1 MVSAERLTVK
11 ALDGRQLEAI
21 VSGPGHG
28 LPLMFHNGTPMGLVP
43 LPSFLDPAQCGL
55 RTVLYARPG
64 YSGST
69 PHPGRSVANA
79 AADTAVVLDAIG
91 ADRFVTLGWSGG
103 GPHALACAALLH
115 DRCLAAAVVAG
126 TAPFAEAPGVFLA
139 EDAERLRR
147 VEAGDESELVKN
159 CNQTMESFSGARAD
173 NMADRFTS
181 VADRKSMKR
190 PFADWMAE
198 SFRVAA
204 ASGIEGLR
212 EDEVAFAHDWG
223 FKVTDAR
230 RVAIWHGAEDA
241 NVRVVHGVWL
251 GDHIPN
257 AELHLLPDEG
267 HVSIGLR
274 FRDIFDDLISRS
286 QQIGREGTWAR

>member
-1 MVSAERLTVK
+1 
-11 ALDGRQLEAI
+11 
-21 VSGPGHG
+21 
-28 LPLMFHNGTPMGLVP
+28 MGLVP
-43 LPSFLDPAQCGL
+43 LRSSLDPAQCGL
-55 RTVLYARPG
+55 RTVFYARPG

-126 TAPFAEAPGVFLA
+126 PAPFKEAAGVFLA
-139 EDAERLRR
+139 EDSKRLRR

-159 CNQTMESFSGARAD
+159 CKQIMESASGARAD

-181 VADRKSMKR
+181 VADRESMKGQ
-190 PFADWMAE
+190 FADWMAE
-198 SFRVAA
+198 YFRASA
-204 ASGIEGLR
+204 ASGVEGLR

-223 FKVTDAR
+223 FKVAHAR
-230 RVAIWHGAEDA
+230 RVA
-241 NVRVVHGVWL
+241 R
-251 GDHIPN
+251 
-257 AELHLLPDEG
+257 
-267 HVSIGLR
+267 LR
-274 FRDIFDDLISRS
+274 
-286 QQIGREGTWAR
+286 